1 MPWSLRLLIQFLN
14 QEISVLPNRYQSRC
28 RENKS
33 VLLHCKICAIAS
45 MGPRFGNRG
54 DKNYS
59 FGDDSDQHQALN
71 KIKDAL
77 KFIED
82 ERLTYL
88 VVENTDPIFED
99 ME

>member
-1 MPWSLRLLIQFLN
+1 MNETGIDKLVNAAHFILLAF
-14 QEISVLPNRYQSRC
+14 
-28 RENKS
+28 
-33 VLLHCKICAIAS
+33 
-45 MGPRFGNRG
+45 
-54 DKNYS
+54 KNYS